1 MDHISATI
9 YIHLNENGPDLL
21 HSYLDPLECSESAKN
36 VLQL

>member
-1 MDHISATI
+1 MGHVSATI

-21 HSYLDPLECSESAKN
+21 YSYLDPLERSESAEN